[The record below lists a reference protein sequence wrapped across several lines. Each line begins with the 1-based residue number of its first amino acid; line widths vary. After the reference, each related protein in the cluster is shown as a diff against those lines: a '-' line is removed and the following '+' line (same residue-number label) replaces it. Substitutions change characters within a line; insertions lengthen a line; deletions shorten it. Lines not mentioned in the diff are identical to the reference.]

1 VSGTERDRRTVV
13 AVVADDRGWMICGSV
28 DGVAVD
34 TPKSLSAAAAANY
47 LRLLL
52 PDPVPGRAA
61 APHGRGEIA
70 ALDRLA
76 DERLGPEVGRRA
88 ADLDAEDER

>member
-1 VSGTERDRRTVV
+1 VSGPERDQRTVV
-13 AVVADDRGWMICGSV
+13 AVVFDDRGWMICGNV

-34 TPKSLSAAAAANY
+34 TPKPLSAAAAANY

-52 PDPVPGRAA
+52 PDLFRDEPQHLTAK
-61 APHGRGEIA
+61 EIA

-76 DERLGPEVGRRA
+76 EERLGPEVGRRE

>member
-1 VSGTERDRRTVV
+1 MSGPERDRRTVV

-28 DGVAVD
+28 DGVAID
-34 TPKSLSAAAAANY
+34 TPKPLSAAAAANY

-52 PDPVPGRAA
+52 RDEPQHLTAE
-61 APHGRGEIA
+61 EIA

-88 ADLDAEDER
+88 ADLDAGDER

>member
-1 VSGTERDRRTVV
+1 VSGTEHERRTVV
-13 AVVADDRGWMICGSV
+13 AVVVDDRGWMICGSV

-34 TPKSLSAAAAANY
+34 TPKPLSAGVAANY

-52 PDPVPGRAA
+52 PDLFSGEPLHLTAE
-61 APHGRGEIA
+61 EIA

-76 DERLGPEVGRRA
+76 NEPL
-88 ADLDAEDER
+88 AEDES

>member
-1 VSGTERDRRTVV
+1 VSDPERERRTVLT
-13 AVVADDRGWMICGSV
+13 VVVDDRGWMICGSV

-34 TPKSLSAAAAANY
+34 IPKPLSAGGAASY

-52 PDPVPGRAA
+52 PDLFRAEPQHLTA
-61 APHGRGEIA
+61 AEIA

-76 DERLGPEVGRRA
+76 VERL
-88 ADLDAEDER
+88 AEDDS

>member
-1 VSGTERDRRTVV
+1 MSGPGREQRTVV

-34 TPKSLSAAAAANY
+34 TPKPLSAAAAANY

-52 PDPVPGRAA
+52 PDLFSPEQVDESQHLTP
-61 APHGRGEIA
+61 EEVA
-70 ALDRLA
+70 ALNALA
-76 DERLGPEVGRRA
+76 NERLGRR
-88 ADLDAEDER
+88 ES